1 MMLYGRSSA
10 YSYVYLPLLQTRG
23 STAPGST
30 FTGRPRD
37 EGPANHGCVPVCVR
51 NALHS
56 QSAGKITD
64 AVGTHNVFCVVCVHF
79 RTIERVYMRQNF
91 ILIFSGENVL
101 CRSSEVPT
109 FSDSA
114 KTSILVP

>member
-1 MMLYGRSSA
+1 MMLCDRSSA
-10 YSYVYLPLLQTRG
+10 YSYIYIPLLRTRG
-23 STAPGST
+23 PTAPESALI
-30 FTGRPRD
+30 GRPRD
-37 EGPANHGCVPVCVR
+37 EGPANHGRVSVSVR
-51 NALHS
+51 KALHY
-56 QSAGKITD
+56 QSARKITD

-79 RTIERVYMRQNF
+79 MTIERVSMRQNF
-91 ILIFSGENVL
+91 ILIFSDENIL